1 MSWLD
6 DLLGKVIMLGGS
18 ELPQRKN
25 LNFIQ
30 GASATVSV
38 VDNTSLGSTDVT
50 IDGGAAAATV
60 VVNQSPGASA
70 NGTRYNN
77 HGASGD
83 IVINLPAAPATGYTL
98 SARVSDAHYI
108 KFKANTGQTIRMDS
122 MISASAGYVRST
134 YVGAY
139 LTVEWLGTLWFVSA
153 LGGTWLKD
161 E

>member
-1 MSWLD
+1 
-6 DLLGKVIMLGGS
+6 MLGGS

-30 GASATVSV
+30 GNGATVTV
-38 VDNTSLGSTDVT
+38 ADNTSLGSTDVT
-50 IDGGAAAATV
+50 IQSGAPASV
-60 VVNQSPGASA
+60 VVVDQSPGVND

-108 KFKANTGQTIRMDS
+108 KFKANTGQTIRMDAL
-122 MISASAGYVRST
+122 ISASAGYVRST

-139 LTVEWLGTLWFVSA
+139 LTVEWLGTLWFVTA